1 MKRPR
6 RPLSVDVLLGAA
18 AGAGATWLMDQAT
31 TAIYERQSR
40 ASRKQEEK
48 ARGGKPAYEV
58 AAEKGAK
65 LAGRE
70 ISKEQRKQLGAV
82 IHWSMGVGSG
92 AIYGLLRNRVRR
104 FGIGSGVAF
113 GLALSLLV
121 DEAALTALGI
131 SPPPNAFPWQT
142 HARRLAGHLIL
153 GAVLDATFDAA
164 DLVQPSGRATFPTP
178 QQAADLGRS

>member
-18 AGAGATWLMDQAT
+18 AGAGATWLMDQTT
-31 TAIYERQSR
+31 TALYDRQSK

-48 ARGGKPAYEV
+48 ARGGKTAYEI
-58 AAEKGAK
+58 AAEKGAE

-70 ISKEQRKQLGAV
+70 ISKGQRKQLGAA
-82 IHWSMGVGSG
+82 IHWTIGVGSG

-104 FGIGSGVAF
+104 LGIGSGVAF
-113 GLALSLLV
+113 GLAFALLV

-142 HARRLAGHLIL
+142 HARSLAGHLVL
-153 GAVLDATFDAA
+153 GAVLDATFDVA

-178 QQAADLGRS
+178 QPAVDLGRS